1 MLSKQNYC
9 YYRVSLLRGLSMNLD
24 KYVKTDIDDG
34 NGHIW
39 LKFTN
44 DSGNDTFACSQ
55 CGYMRR
61 VDSNNRP
68 LNKKCVGKVK
78 ITLR

>member
-1 MLSKQNYC
+1 M
-9 YYRVSLLRGLSMNLD
+9 SLFRGLSMNPD
-24 KYVKTDIDDG
+24 KYVKTCIDDG

-39 LKFTN
+39 FKFAN
-44 DSGNDTFACSQ
+44 DSGKDAHVCGH
-55 CGYMRR
+55 CGYLRR

-68 LNKKCVGKVK
+68 LNKKCVGKVA

>member
-1 MLSKQNYC
+1 
-9 YYRVSLLRGLSMNLD
+9 MNLD

-55 CGYMRR
+55 CGYLRR

-68 LNKKCVGKVK
+68 LNKSVLVK
-78 ITLR
+78 

>member
-1 MLSKQNYC
+1 
-9 YYRVSLLRGLSMNLD
+9 MNLD

-55 CGYMRR
+55 CGYLRR

-68 LNKKCVGKVK
+68 LNKKCVGKGLCCINIQK
-78 ITLR
+78 LSSPQSIQI